1 MTWSPPKNEDIAFYN
16 ITIANSEHS
25 MSANISSHQYTT
37 MLATHGSGVYN
48 VTIIAEN
55 VCGFRSE
62 AAMLTDSE
70 VTCATCAA
78 ATQDSMCPECTLLL
92 YIIFTGLLLVNG
104 PSLWL

>member
-1 MTWSPPKNEDIAFYN
+1 M
-16 ITIANSEHS
+16 
-25 MSANISSHQYTT
+25 
-37 MLATHGSGVYN
+37 
-48 VTIIAEN
+48 TIIAEN

-78 ATQDSMCPECTLLL
+78 ATQDSVCPECTLLL
-92 YIIFTGLLLVNG
+92 YIILFTGLLLVNG